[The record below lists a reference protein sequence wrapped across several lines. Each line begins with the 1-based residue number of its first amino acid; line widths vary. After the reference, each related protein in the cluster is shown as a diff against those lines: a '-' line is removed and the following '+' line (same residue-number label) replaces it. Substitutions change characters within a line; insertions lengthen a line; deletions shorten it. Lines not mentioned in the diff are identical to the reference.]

1 MKKVFIVLAAVAAF
15 ASCTKSD
22 DIRIA
27 NDKAMTFSTFVGKV
41 TKADFTAE
49 SLGDFVVYGTTAEDA
64 YVFNRELVSKNGT
77 AWTYANTQYWVAGN
91 TYKFAAYAPSAAGI
105 SATQSYENGHLI
117 FSDYDTRN
125 QIDLLLAE
133 ASQTANEN
141 FMENIQPVG
150 LNFRHALSKIRFDF
164 SKKLAVEGGY
174 SSNLNNVRFVISN
187 VKVNGFPVQGD
198 YANNSWTVVDT
209 TPKAAYNATVDAEGT
224 LPLGTLAAQVKTNE
238 FYVVPQSLN
247 EEVANV
253 NMTVV
258 AYDNAGNVIS
268 QSPEGGLTVNL
279 PATTWEQGKVYV
291 YTLALSPENIN
302 GSDDQPTAITFA
314 QPEVQTWA
322 AESSSSIL

>member
-1 MKKVFIVLAAVAAF
+1 MKKTLIFLAAIATTFAA
-15 ASCTKSD
+15 CTKSD

-27 NDKAMTFSTFVGKV
+27 NDKAMSFDTFVGKT
-41 TKADFTAE
+41 TKADITTSTLA
-49 SLGDFVVYGTTAEDA
+49 DFVVYGTTAENA
-64 YVFNRELVSKNGT
+64 YVFNGERVSKNGT
-77 AWTYANTQYWVAGN
+77 AWTYANTQYWVKDN
-91 TYKFAAYAPSAAGI
+91 TYKFAAYAPSTAAI

-117 FSDYDTRN
+117 FSDYNTTN

-133 ASQTANEN
+133 ASQTANDT
-141 FMENIQPVG
+141 FMSNIQPVG
-150 LNFRHALSKIRFDF
+150 LTFRHALAKIRFDF
-164 SKKLAVEGGY
+164 SKKSGSDYA
-174 SSNLNNVRFVISN
+174 SNLTNVRFVISN

-198 YANNSWTVVDT
+198 YANNTWTADPSPV
-209 TPKAAYNATVDAEGT
+209 AAYSAKVDANGT

-238 FYVVPQSLN
+238 FYVVPQSFN
-247 EEVANV
+247 AEVANV

-302 GSDDQPTAITFA
+302 ADDDQPVAITFA
-314 QPEVQTWA
+314 QPDVQAWA
-322 AESSSSIL
+322 AETSNPIL